1 MSPSKQPTT
10 AKNSRNGALLDP
22 YTPGHGSAAYWVRHY
37 DLELDIRLASNRLA
51 GRARIRA
58 TAADQLEAITLSL
71 TGLRAVKI
79 QVDGTRPAKAAQ
91 RGDELRITPAAPV
104 PAGKDFHVEVRY
116 EGSPAPA
123 DGRWGAVGW
132 EELADGVL
140 VAGQPVGAPT
150 WFPCNDH
157 PSQKATFRISATA
170 DAGYRVVSNGLH
182 VGHRRKA
189 SRETWVYEVHEPMA
203 PYLATL
209 LIGRYQILELG
220 RVRHRGGP
228 PVGVFAAVPADLRQA
243 ALAGLRDQTDMVEH
257 FARLFGPYP
266 FRDYTIVVTEDELE
280 IPLEAQTLSI
290 MGRNHITRS
299 WESQRLLAHELAHQW
314 FGNSVTVR
322 RWEDIWL
329 HEGFACYA
337 EWLWSERAGLGSA
350 DSRAD
355 AAWKLVS
362 GQRSDIAIGA
372 PGPALMF
379 DDRVYKRGALALHA
393 VRRTIGD
400 DRFFRALRALGEEHR
415 HGNATTLDVVEL
427 LGRVGAGA
435 RGFDAEETLRPWL
448 DHGRVPPL
456 PSP

>member
-1 MSPSKQPTT
+1 MSPSNHLGTT
-10 AKNSRNGALLDP
+10 RKTRNGSLPDP
-22 YTPGHGSAAYWVRHY
+22 YTPGHGSDAYRVRHY
-37 DLELDIRLASNRLA
+37 DLELEVRLASNRLS

-58 TAADQLEAITLSL
+58 LAAERLEAFTLSL
-71 TGLRAVKI
+71 AGLRAVKV
-79 QVDGTRPAKAAQ
+79 QVDGVRPAKVVQ
-91 RGDELRITPAAPV
+91 RGDELRITPAAAV
-104 PAGKDFHVEVRY
+104 AKGKDFHVEVRY

-123 DGRWGAVGW
+123 DGQWGAVGW

-140 VAGQPVGAPT
+140 VAGQPVGAST

-157 PSQKATFRISATA
+157 PSQKATFRISTTA
-170 DAGYRVVSNGLH
+170 DAGYRVVSNGLL

-203 PYLATL
+203 PYLATV
-209 LIGRYQILELG
+209 LIGRYQLLELG
-220 RVRHRGGP
+220 RVRYRGGP
-228 PVGVFAAVPADLRQA
+228 PVGVFAAVPPGLRQE
-243 ALAGLRDQTDMVEH
+243 ALEGLRDQTDMVEL
-257 FARLFGPYP
+257 FSELFGPYA
-266 FRDYTIVVTEDELE
+266 FVDYTVVVTEDELE

-290 MGRNHITRS
+290 VGSNHITRS

-337 EWLWSERAGLGSA
+337 EWLWSEHAGLGTV
-350 DSRAD
+350 DSRAA
-355 AAWKLVS
+355 AAWRLVA
-362 GQRSDIAIGA
+362 GQRSDLAVGA
-372 PGPALMF
+372 PGPELMF

-393 VRRTIGD
+393 VRRAIGD

-415 HGNATTLDVVEL
+415 HGNATTSDVVEL

-435 RGFDAEETLRPWL
+435 RGFDAEAVLRPWL
-448 DHGRVPPL
+448 AAGPLPPL
-456 PSP
+456 PS

>member
-1 MSPSKQPTT
+1 MSPSKNPSTSTT
-10 AKNSRNGALLDP
+10 SRNGCVPDP
-22 YTPGHGSAAYWVRHY
+22 YTPGHGNASYRVLHY
-37 DLELDIRLASNRLA
+37 DLELDVRLASNRLA

-58 TAADQLEAITLSL
+58 TACDQLDAVTLSL
-71 TGLRAVKI
+71 AGLRAVKI
-79 QVDGTRPAKAAQ
+79 QVDGGRPAKAVQ
-91 RGDELRITPAAPV
+91 RGDELRITLASPLPK
-104 PAGKDFHVEVRY
+104 GQDFHVEMRY

-123 DGRWGAVGW
+123 EGQWGAVGW

-170 DAGYRVVSNGLH
+170 DAGYRVVSNGLL

-209 LIGRYQILELG
+209 LIGRYQMLELG
-220 RVRHRGGP
+220 RVRHQGSP
-228 PVGVFAAVPADLRQA
+228 PVGVFAAVPAALRQE
-243 ALAGLRDQTDMVEH
+243 ALAGLRDQARMVEL
-257 FARLFGPYP
+257 FSDLFGPYP
-266 FRDYTIVVTEDELE
+266 FRDYTVVVTEDELE

-290 MGRNHITRS
+290 MGSNHIAGS

-314 FGNSVTVR
+314 FGNSVTVQ

-337 EWLWSERAGLGSA
+337 EWLWSEHAGLDSA
-350 DSRAD
+350 DSRAS
-355 AAWKLVS
+355 AAWRLVA
-362 GQRSDIAIGA
+362 GQRQDLAIGA
-372 PGPALMF
+372 PGPELMF

-400 DRFFRALRALGEEHR
+400 DGFFPALRAFGEEHR
-415 HGNATTLDVVEL
+415 HGNATTSDFIGL
-427 LGRVGAGA
+427 LGRIGAGT
-435 RGFDAEETLRPWL
+435 RGFDAEAVLSPWL
-448 DHGRVPPL
+448 AAGDLPPL
-456 PSP
+456 P